1 MKSALWAGLVL
12 CALGGMS
19 SAYAA
24 CDKNGRL
31 LFACATANG
40 KHIELCDYGE
50 TLAYVFGRSLAQP
63 ELALRV
69 PRAQAST
76 WQWQGVGRDESYS
89 VDVPNGNTSYSVFW
103 SRDRMTEK
111 AALEAGVYVLVK
123 QKLTATV
130 KCLPESVQSHLQG
143 VDLKPT
149 Q

>member
-1 MKSALWAGLVL
+1 MNGALRVGLL
-12 CALGGMS
+12 LLALGGV
-19 SAYAA
+19 SAAGAA
-24 CDKNGRL
+24 CDKNGQL
-31 LFACATANG
+31 LFACATTNG
-40 KHIELCDYGE
+40 KHVELCDYGE

-103 SRDRMTEK
+103 SRDRMTEN

-130 KCLPESVQSHLQG
+130 KCSPESVQSHLQG
-143 VDLKPT
+143 VDLKPA